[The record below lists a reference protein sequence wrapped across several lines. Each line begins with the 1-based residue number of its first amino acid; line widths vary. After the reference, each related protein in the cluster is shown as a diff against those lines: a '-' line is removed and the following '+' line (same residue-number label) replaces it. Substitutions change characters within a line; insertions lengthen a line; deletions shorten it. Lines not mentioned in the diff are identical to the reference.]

1 IAGLVGTALL
11 FEQNRKLQAQTELLS
26 QQNEKLALQ
35 LRSSFD
41 VGFSGFGLM
50 GSSPERPGDNVS
62 RPDAALGKPHRHAP
76 DLLY

>member
-1 IAGLVGTALL
+1 M
-11 FEQNRKLQAQTELLS
+11 
-26 QQNEKLALQ
+26 
-35 LRSSFD
+35 
-41 VGFSGFGLM
+41 GFSGFGLM